1 MGLRPLEPVDV
12 RPLLPGLH
20 AELVSL
26 LEGLA
31 PADWNRP
38 TLAGLWTVRNAEWVR
53 AAQRPSP
60 RVIVDLLKTTGSAAA
75 DAPPPIVFES
85 DTDLSHVFLTAWA
98 VMA

>member
-31 PADWNRP
+31 PADGNRP
-38 TLAGLWTVRNAEWVR
+38 TLA
-53 AAQRPSP
+53 
-60 RVIVDLLKTTGSAAA
+60 
-75 DAPPPIVFES
+75 
-85 DTDLSHVFLTAWA
+85 
-98 VMA
+98 